1 MLNKAQRH
9 RQKGLLEPLYLPT
22 RKWQSVSMDWIV
34 KLPPVKAGG
43 AEYDSC
49 LIFTDR
55 ATKMVHLAPSNV
67 KETAPQT
74 AQLFMRYVVK
84 YHGLPRSLQCDRD
97 SKVTSAFWQELCNIL
112 DIRVRTTSSF
122 HPQANGQAERTNQ
135 TVKQL
140 LRIAASQGRNWLTA
154 VDTVELSVNSAPIS
168 HTVYSPF
175 FLNYGF
181 EPCLFPDIYNL
192 ASPINSK
199 VELTEVFVTRM
210 QNEWKHI
217 HHILQHVKDQSVEQ
231 TNKHRESHT
240 IRPGDLVF
248 VSMTPEQRKQLAK
261 AGTLGQKFAGPY
273 RVL

>member
-1 MLNKAQRH
+1 MTLEIDEGSWESDYKSDPAICAKYYTANGDLRDPKLWHNGRLWKDDRIIVPATKVPAVLDQFHDHMVSGHWGIPRTADMLRRRFVIPHLKEVVTAHVKGCRACMLNKAQRH

-140 LRIAASQGRNWLTA
+140 PRIAASQ
-154 VDTVELSVNSAPIS
+154 
-168 HTVYSPF
+168 
-175 FLNYGF
+175 
-181 EPCLFPDIYNL
+181 
-192 ASPINSK
+192 
-199 VELTEVFVTRM
+199 
-210 QNEWKHI
+210 
-217 HHILQHVKDQSVEQ
+217 
-231 TNKHRESHT
+231 
-240 IRPGDLVF
+240 
-248 VSMTPEQRKQLAK
+248 
-261 AGTLGQKFAGPY
+261 
-273 RVL
+273 